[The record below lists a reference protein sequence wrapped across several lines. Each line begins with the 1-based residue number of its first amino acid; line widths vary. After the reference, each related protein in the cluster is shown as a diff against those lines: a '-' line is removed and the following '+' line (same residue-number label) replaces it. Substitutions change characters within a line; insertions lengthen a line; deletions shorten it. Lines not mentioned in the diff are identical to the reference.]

1 MIKKLAKVLLGLIL
15 LLIIAAVLLLLTV
28 NTEKNKA
35 AIQAAVLSKTGYELT
50 VAGDMGIQFFPSI
63 GLTLNDVRLKNP
75 TSPLELASTSALLLQ
90 VDLQALIDGQILI
103 REFSSN
109 DFHLNYHV
117 DISGRS
123 NWDIETSNGKPSTS
137 GDAPQQG
144 LPSSSESNTTADNTE
159 LVAVSFERLQL
170 EDASIDIQ
178 DLSQGVR
185 YSINNLDIVSTDTNI
200 KGRPFKLEVNF
211 DFLNN
216 GMKKPMAM
224 GFKSDVSADLDSSKI
239 SLHNINFNLTPML
252 VKGNVEIS
260 DFNNAVSYQGSLTS
274 NNFDVKGLLQTIGLS
289 EVKED
294 FIAANPMAVE
304 TQTPPLNFQFN
315 FIGDK
320 LGIEIPAFLVEI
332 ADTKI
337 ESKATVRFATDLAP
351 TNISYEVVSN
361 PIDLSPFIIG
371 REQKQSGAS
380 YSTTT
385 NPAIIPAAATD
396 YVSATNNSSAADDVE
411 IPAELLSSFNIIGS
425 IAIESILVNELGFTN
440 INVFTNVED
449 EVLDIE
455 IQPISAFAGTMQGNI
470 RLDGLK
476 EIASL
481 NSQLLIEQVDIV
493 KLAPKASQLGFL
505 TGNVDAN
512 IDYSATGNTVKAMQ
526 DSINGS
532 ADFAITE
539 NSIDISVIKQVFT
552 AISALSPNGGT
563 IEQWPDIIRFA
574 ELNGH
579 ILLENGIS
587 EGQQIQLR
595 MDNFDLSGTGGINL
609 DQGDFDYDLLFT
621 ILGKPALQTIK
632 VDDLY
637 HDVSWPVKCSAAFDD
652 DASQYCR
659 PDFTQVRE
667 IFSQIGT
674 NAVKNQLEEIISEE
688 VPEEI
693 RSGVRGLLRS
703 ILN

>member
-1 MIKKLAKVLLGLIL
+1 LLGLIL
-15 LLIIAAVLLLLTV
+15 LLIVAAAFLLLTV

-50 VAGDMGIQFFPSI
+50 VAGNMGIQFLPSI

-90 VDLQALIDGQILI
+90 VDLQELIGGQILI
-103 REFSSN
+103 KEFSSN

-117 DISGRS
+117 DASGRS
-123 NWDIETSNGKPSTS
+123 NWDITPSSADENSSIS
-137 GDAPQQG
+137 GNTPQQD
-144 LPSSSESNTTADNTE
+144 LPSSSQTSTAASNTD
-159 LVAVSFERLQL
+159 LVAVSFESLQL
-170 EDASIDIQ
+170 ENTSIDIQ

-185 YSINNLDIVSTDTNI
+185 YSINNLDLVGTNANI
-200 KGRPFKLEVNF
+200 EGRPFKLGISF
-211 DFLNN
+211 DFLSND
-216 GMKKPMAM
+216 MSEPMTM
-224 GFKSDVSADLDSSKI
+224 GFKSDISADLDTGKI
-239 SLHNINFNLTPML
+239 SLNNINFNLTPML
-252 VKGNVEIS
+252 LQGNIEIS
-260 DFNNAVSYQGSLTS
+260 NFNNTASYQGSLTS
-274 NNFDVKGLLQTIGLS
+274 NKFDVKGLLQTTGLS

-294 FIAANPMAVE
+294 LIATNLAPTKPQA
-304 TQTPPLNFQFN
+304 PRLNFALDFT
-315 FIGDK
+315 GDK

-337 ESKATVRFATDLAP
+337 ESKATVRFATDFTP

-361 PIDLSPFIIG
+361 PIDLSPFITES
-371 REQKQSGAS
+371 EQTQSSAS

-385 NPAIIPAAATD
+385 TPAIIPAAATD
-396 YVSATNNSSAADDVE
+396 YVTATNNASTADDIE

-425 IAIESILVNELGFTN
+425 IAVESILVNELAFTN
-440 INVFTNVED
+440 VNVFTNVED
-449 EVLDIE
+449 GVLDIE
-455 IQPISAFAGTMQGNI
+455 IQPVSAFAGTMQGNV
-470 RLDGLK
+470 RLDGRR

-481 NSQLLIEQVDIV
+481 NSQLLIEQMNIV
-493 KLAPKASQLGFL
+493 ELAPKVSRLDFL
-505 TGNVDAN
+505 TGNVDASIN
-512 IDYSATGNTVKAMQ
+512 YSATGNSTKAIQ
-526 DSINGS
+526 DSLSGS
-532 ADFAITE
+532 TTFAVTE
-539 NSIDISVIKQVFT
+539 NSIDIGVIKQVFT

-579 ILLENGIS
+579 ILFENGIS
-587 EGQQIQLR
+587 ENQQIQLN
-595 MDNFDLSGTGGINL
+595 MDNFELSGTGGIDL
-609 DQGDFDYDLLFT
+609 DQENFDYNLLFT
-621 ILGKPALQTIK
+621 VLGKPALQTIQ

-637 HDVSWPVKCSAAFDD
+637 HDVSWPVNCSAAFGD

-667 IFSQIGT
+667 IFTQIGT
-674 NAVKNQLEEIISEE
+674 NAVKDQLEEIISEE

-693 RSGVRGLLRS
+693 RSGVRGLLRN